1 MFCKGTAECRLSVSQ
16 KNRLPAIALTKYN
29 LELQQHSDFSGTVE
43 KITLVDRM
51 TPPMCARSY
60 QW

>member
-16 KNRLPAIALTKYN
+16 KNRLPASALTKYN
-29 LELQQHSDFSGTVE
+29 FGLQQHSDFSGTVE
-43 KITLVDRM
+43 KITLGPDDR
-51 TPPMCARSY
+51 PMYAHSY